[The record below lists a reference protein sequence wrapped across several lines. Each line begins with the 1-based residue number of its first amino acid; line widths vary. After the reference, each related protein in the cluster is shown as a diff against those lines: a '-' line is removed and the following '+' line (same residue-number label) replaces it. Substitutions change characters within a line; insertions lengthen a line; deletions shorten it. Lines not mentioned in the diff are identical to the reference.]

1 MITFIDTFSG
11 RLTNLSLTKDD
22 RKEVVNLIKAGAPF
36 YLWLNLDSV
45 YINSFHT
52 FFILLAAC
60 KLKDACSFYNTEE
73 PENPIVY
80 RMIDGT
86 IYKVDNKIYETIL
99 D

>member
-1 MITFIDTFSG
+1 MITFIDTFSD
-11 RLTNLSLTKDD
+11 RLTNLGLTKDD
-22 RKEVVNLIKAGAPF
+22 RKEVVNLIKAGVPF
-36 YLWLNLDSV
+36 YLWLNLDSA

-60 KLKDACSFYNTEE
+60 KFKDACSFYNTEE